1 MLRQGLSLCFHL
13 TSFDVLTAQLYDELN
28 PITVVELIR
37 FKNKIVPITF
47 LSIMGEKENDL
58 EVLSDSHSI
67 MFSYLVVTLNKHII
81 EP

>member
-13 TSFDVLTAQLYDELN
+13 TAFDVLTAQLYDELN